1 MSFRRVKIESTYEG
15 LYDGPHATP
24 KPSDSGPVFLGIGNI
39 TSDGQLDLSDVRHIA
54 EEDYA
59 AWTKRVVPEPGDI
72 VFTYEATLNRYAI
85 IPQGFRGCLGRRLAL
100 IRPNSAKVNPRFLF
114 LYFFGQDW
122 RNTISG
128 NILSGA
134 TVDRIPLTKFP
145 EFEVNLPPRP
155 VQDKIADIL
164 SAYDDLIENNTRRIK
179 ILEQMAQMLY
189 REWFVNFR
197 FPGHDKVKLAKS
209 EVGEIPIGWEL
220 KRMDEVVEVI
230 DCLHSKKPEHIADGS
245 GLLLQLFNIGENGK
259 LDISKRFLVSD
270 SVYKLWTSRIE
281 VRGGDCVITN
291 VGRIAA
297 VAQIPA
303 GLRAALGRNMTGI
316 RPRGITPTYLI
327 EYLLSPYM
335 AAEVSKKK
343 DAGAIM
349 DSLNVK
355 GIVRLT
361 VPMPPPELMQ
371 DFEQLSRPLR
381 RQVEVLVQK
390 NLNLRS
396 TLDLLLPKLVS
407 GEVSVEQIEQE
418 VVAEMV

>member
-1 MSFRRVKIESTYEG
+1 MSFRRVKIESVYEG

-39 TSDGQLDLSDVRHIA
+39 TPDGQLDLSDVRHIA

-100 IRPNSAKVNPRFLF
+100 IRPDSAKVNPRFLF

-164 SAYDDLIENNTRRIK
+164 SAYDDLFENNNRRIK
-179 ILEQMAQMLY
+179 ILEQVAEMLY

-197 FPGHDKVKLAKS
+197 FPGHEKVKMVESEIGLIPRGWKVMTVAGFGTVVTGKTPSTERTDYFGGDIPFIKTPDMHGNIFCLQVSESLSLLGAKS
-209 EVGEIPIGWEL
+209 QKNKLLPKNSLIVNCIGAL
-220 KRMDEVVEVI
+220 AGSVSITTRDCQTNQQINAVVLT
-230 DCLHSKKPEHIADGS
+230 DHSTREYLYLS
-245 GLLLQLFNIGENGK
+245 
-259 LDISKRFLVSD
+259 LV
-270 SVYKLWTSRIE
+270 
-281 VRGGDCVITN
+281 
-291 VGRIAA
+291 
-297 VAQIPA
+297 
-303 GLRAALGRNMTGI
+303 GLRDALRQIGSN
-316 RPRGITPTYLI
+316 
-327 EYLLSPYM
+327 
-335 AAEVSKKK
+335 
-343 DAGAIM
+343 GATMI
-349 DSLNVK
+349 NVNK
-355 GIVRLT
+355 TKFEGLQVKT
-361 VPMPPPELMQ
+361 PPEELMLQ
-371 DFEQLSRPLR
+371 FHALTYPLFESI
-381 RQVEVLVQK
+381 K
-390 NLNLRS
+390 NLHLKNINLKQTR
-396 TLDLLLPKLVS
+396 DLLLPKLVS
-407 GEVSVEQIEQE
+407 GEISVEQIETE
-418 VVAEMV
+418 ALAETV